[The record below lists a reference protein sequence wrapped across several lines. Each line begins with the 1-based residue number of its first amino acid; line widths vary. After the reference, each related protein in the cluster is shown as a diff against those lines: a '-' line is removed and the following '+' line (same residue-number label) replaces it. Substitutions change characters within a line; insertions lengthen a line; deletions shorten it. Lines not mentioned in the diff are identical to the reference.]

1 MEHIYPCRVY
11 PDGNL
16 KGRTEMT
23 KKLKTRPGFIISKK
37 RKADFFNGLELYM
50 SEYKRKFLA
59 KRDLKETSAA
69 VTRAS

>member
-50 SEYKRKFLA
+50 SEYKRKMQRKTGIPA
-59 KRDLKETSAA
+59 R
-69 VTRAS
+69 RAS